1 MINNLTAPLHETPLT
16 FWENFAAADATKR
29 KKHEIRLARAASKG
43 YFRGTLLPC
52 LMWVAYGIVAI
63 IACCY
68 GDSSTAKPDS
78 ETTSAYNEATEAYY
92 NGDFE
97 KAAGLLKPR
106 LQKNPQFS
114 HGQIL
119 MAKIQF
125 AKGNK
130 DATLQHLKNAREYTL
145 DRTEIDQW
153 IARLDGSFP
162 DESKASTS
170 PNLSGKSS
178 PSK

>member
-52 LMWVAYGIVAI
+52 LMWVACGIVAI

-68 GDSSTAKPDS
+68 GDSSTEKPDS

-92 NGDFE
+92 NGELD
-97 KAAGLLKPR
+97 AANKI
-106 LQKNPQFS
+106 LQP
-114 HGQIL
+114 I
-119 MAKIQF
+119 
-125 AKGNK
+125 
-130 DATLQHLKNAREYTL
+130 
-145 DRTEIDQW
+145 
-153 IARLDGSFP
+153 
-162 DESKASTS
+162 
-170 PNLSGKSS
+170 
-178 PSK
+178 